1 MENQPSTAV
10 IAGMKECLKL
20 GRGEGRER
28 PAMGLAGS
36 RRAGRVRPLADV
48 AANGQHVAMSA
59 IWIILGLGAW
69 IAATLLPPYL
79 SVLFRKKAKQA
90 HAPWPVHLAFA
101 PTMLAVAWCSAFL
114 VTLADGDQDRVADE
128 RGLGV
133 ILLPAMLI

>member
-1 MENQPSTAV
+1 M
-10 IAGMKECLKL
+10 L
-20 GRGEGRER
+20 
-28 PAMGLAGS
+28 
-36 RRAGRVRPLADV
+36 
-48 AANGQHVAMSA
+48 A

-69 IAATLLPPYL
+69 TAATLLPLYL
-79 SVLFRKKAKQA
+79 SVLFRKQAKQA